1 MTDSSKAL
9 TVRAHLR
16 WWARLWT
23 RVRGWRPS
31 DTSARLALPAPV
43 AALPDETER
52 NVSAESEA
60 WLQTLLSACIEGSRL
75 DEAGDAGFWQHIESM
90 WTAGDEL
97 LAGQWIEKFL
107 DLGSLDQEVATK
119 MRLRLVQMFEERGDL
134 GPVLAHLGALTRVAD
149 HASDAHYYLA
159 EHYRR
164 RGDELHALR
173 EYEAVLSRDVDYPN
187 VRQRY
192 QRLRDARGN
201 PNLGSS
207 TETMLGANVAAGGD
221 GSRYLLVRELGRG
234 AAGVVY
240 LARDLQLEREVAVK
254 LLHPHLAA
262 LNSRAAL
269 QTFFDEARVAASL
282 RHPNIV
288 AILDLDESSRRI
300 VMELCGGGTLRALLQ
315 DRGSLPVR
323 RALERHAQILSA
335 LDASHARGVVHRDL
349 KPANLMFRRDPDL
362 PGAEVVLGDFGI
374 AHLPDAKGQ
383 TGEKRAIEGKLVG
396 TMAYMAPEQR
406 RGEASFKSD
415 LYASAVVLFE
425 MLTGRYPWSREQLL
439 AGVRRPGDF
448 ALPEGLRR
456 ERPKLGTMLQA
467 HIDGLGDPR
476 ADSRPDTTSA
486 MKESRRLRDLAMVAC
501 REGDPAL

>member
-1 MTDSSKAL
+1 MADPSEAL
-9 TVRAHLR
+9 SVRP
-16 WWARLWT
+16 RLHWWT
-23 RVRGWRPS
+23 RLRMRLRGWRA
-31 DTSARLALPAPV
+31 DNTSEVPALPAPSDT
-43 AALPDETER
+43 LPKDPGPGA
-52 NVSAESEA
+52 SAESEA
-60 WLQTLLSACIEGSRL
+60 WLQTLLSACIERRRL
-75 DEAGDAGFWQHIESM
+75 DETGDSGFWQHIESM
-90 WTAGDEL
+90 WSAGDEL

-107 DLGSLDQEVATK
+107 DLNSLEESTSTK

-134 GPVLAHLGALTRVAD
+134 GPVLMHLSALTDLPD
-149 HASDAHYYLA
+149 HACDAHYYLA

-164 RGDELHALR
+164 RGDEIQALR

-192 QRLRDARGN
+192 QRLRDARGSHSA
-201 PNLGSS
+201 GSS
-207 TETMLGANVAAGGD
+207 TETMMGANAGVGD

-240 LARDLQLEREVAVK
+240 LARDLQLERDVAVK

-262 LNSRAAL
+262 QDSRAAL
-269 QTFFDEARVAASL
+269 QTFFDEARIAASL

-288 AILDLDESSRRI
+288 AILDLDENARRI

-315 DRGSLPVR
+315 DRGPRPVR

-383 TGEKRAIEGKLVG
+383 TGEKRALEGKLVG

-406 RGEASFKSD
+406 RGEVTFKSD

-448 ALPEGLRR
+448 ALPEGLHR
-456 ERPKLGTMLQA
+456 ERPKLGAMLQA
-467 HIDGLGDPR
+467 HLDAIGDPH
-476 ADSRPDTTSA
+476 AEARPDTTSA

-501 REGDPAL
+501 REGDPVL